1 MKTAAVLSFL
11 VVLVQLSDSYLRYLS
26 FRSQTEP
33 PARRALW
40 RRLGALGAAA
50 CAERGDFTFED
61 QTELFRMY
69 SAEIEYSE
77 ENLET
82 LYELLWLAANEQK

>member
-1 MKTAAVLSFL
+1 MRNDSDKRYVKWGLTALAVIFVSIVL
-11 VVLVQLSDSYLRYLS
+11 VVIFIDLPGFFAMLR
-26 FRSQTEP
+26 
-33 PARRALW
+33 
-40 RRLGALGAAA
+40 ALGAAA

-82 LYELLWLAANEQK
+82 LYELLWSAANEQK